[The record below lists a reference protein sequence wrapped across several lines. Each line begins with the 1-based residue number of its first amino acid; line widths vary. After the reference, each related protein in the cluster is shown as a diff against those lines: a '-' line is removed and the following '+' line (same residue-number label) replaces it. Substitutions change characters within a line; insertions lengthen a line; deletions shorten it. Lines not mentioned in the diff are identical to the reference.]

1 MHSLALQTV
10 WAGSS
15 NPATCGACS
24 TSRLSWK
31 GLQARGLL
39 LHAHLGHDRHLRG
52 ETIPWGAQIPHCSGE
67 VLVLWVGSVSWPC
80 SLLYHS
86 ISSALVTKQS
96 VYCWCWA
103 GSTETSTAQRSA
115 WGPHHTSTH
124 GKRGPR
130 VSSLKKRRKQQ
141 AESFAICTAYFM
153 GLQTNPSAIKS
164 PFSVIVRSIK
174 TKWRLPL
181 KTSFAFIYIIKAIL
195 LHIHL
200 GFNSSGLDGLWADAR
215 AFCGCML

>member
-24 TSRLSWK
+24 TSRLSRK

-39 LHAHLGHDRHLRG
+39 LRAHLGHDRHLGG

-86 ISSALVTKQS
+86 ISKCINNQA
-96 VYCWCWA
+96 
-103 GSTETSTAQRSA
+103 
-115 WGPHHTSTH
+115 
-124 GKRGPR
+124 
-130 VSSLKKRRKQQ
+130 RR
-141 AESFAICTAYFM
+141 
-153 GLQTNPSAIKS
+153 
-164 PFSVIVRSIK
+164 
-174 TKWRLPL
+174 
-181 KTSFAFIYIIKAIL
+181 IL
-195 LHIHL
+195 LVLGREHRDQHGTKECLGSPSHQHPWEERPQGEQPKKEKKTASRVVRHL
-200 GFNSSGLDGLWADAR
+200 HCLFHGLADQP
-215 AFCGCML
+215 FCNQITLLSNCKIN